1 MDADTSS
8 PESADEQ
15 RFSAV
20 YTAWYPDVLRFVT
33 RRVHP
38 THAEDVVAEVFLVL
52 WRRFDDLP
60 ADTDAGR
67 AWTFGIARQVLLND
81 RRGDRRREALAVRIA
96 NDVDHS
102 DPTTGIDVELVA
114 RRLDLAAAWPRLTG
128 RDQEVLSLAYWDNL
142 SSAGAAL
149 VLGIS
154 PVAFRL
160 RLSRARRNLRRH
172 LQLVDSTA
180 NHPALLTEVSSS

>member
-1 MDADTSS
+1 MSVEKTP
-8 PESADEQ
+8 PELTDET

-52 WRRFDDLP
+52 WRRLNDLP
-60 ADTDAGR
+60 ADDDAGR

-81 RRGDRRREALAVRIA
+81 RRGDRRRKALAVRIA
-96 NDVDHS
+96 TEEGS
-102 DPTTGIDVELVA
+102 PTTSIDVELVA
-114 RRLDLAAAWPRLTG
+114 RRMDLAAAWPRLTEM
-128 RDQEVLSLAYWDNL
+128 DQEVLSLAYWDDL
-142 SSAGAAL
+142 TSTGAAL

-172 LQLVDSTA
+172 LHLVDTIA
-180 NHPALLTEVSSS
+180 NRPALLPEVSSS